1 MDALATGSGDALEE
15 DTLQGEELEAVAE
28 VVSAVLPLH
37 LISVTAVVNLVITL
51 RTVTFTRTSVTTVG
65 EVATS
70 PKTVLSLSAQ
80 EKNAVTLVA
89 DRAIWL
95 MIVTIRKSRSAT
107 LVVSMVTFRKT
118 APKASATGVARR
130 AIWPSTVPRQWR
142 STAIAV
148 ESQGI

>member
-15 DTLQGEELEAVAE
+15 DKLQGEELEAVAE

-37 LISVTAVVNLVITL
+37 LISVTAAVNLVITL

-80 EKNAVTLVA
+80 ESSAVTLVA
-89 DRAIWL
+89 DQAIWL
-95 MIVTIRKSRSAT
+95 VIVTVRKSRNAT
-107 LVVSMVTFRKT
+107 LVVNMVTLRKT
-118 APKASATGVARR
+118 APKSSATGVARP

-142 STAIAV
+142 STATAV
-148 ESQGI
+148 ESPGI